1 MAKAMH
7 TKFKSNRHLAQ
18 LLLDTGDDNLV
29 YHDESSW
36 WGDGHGKKKSTA
48 LNLVGKELMLI
59 RSQLRDPTNA

>member
-1 MAKAMH
+1 MNA
-7 TKFKSNRHLAQ
+7 LALAPTARLAPPSQ

-36 WGDGHGKKKSTA
+36 WGDGHGKKSTA

>member
-29 YHDESSW
+29 YHDESTW
-36 WGDGHGKKKSTA
+36 WGDGKGNQSGA
-48 LNLVGKELMLI
+48 RNLVGKELMLI